1 MTTNK
6 FHNMSDAE
14 IADEYGDYKQRG
26 DAIGE
31 HLDALKD
38 ELKARYRDEP
48 IIGQKWEVGV
58 STSKP
63 RVTLDT
69 KKLKEDLGEEIIAGY
84 EKVSPGTV
92 SLRVKPRKLAHLE
105 AMESEP

>member
-1 MTTNK
+1 MTANK

-14 IADEYGDYKQRG
+14 LADEYGDYKQRA

-31 HLDALKD
+31 HMDNLKD

-48 IIGQKWEVGV
+48 IIGERWEITTSV
-58 STSKP
+58 SKP

-69 KKLKEDLGEEIIAGY
+69 KKLKEDLGENIIAEY
-84 EKVSPGTV
+84 EKTGEPTV

-105 AMESEP
+105 AMGN